1 MVQYKRFCL
10 DNGLRVIV
18 HEDAS
23 TPLAVVNIMYD
34 VGARDESPDKTGMAH
49 LFEHLM
55 FSGSKNIKNFDN
67 PLYEAGGESNAFTG
81 SDVTNYYDTLPAHN
95 LETAFWLES
104 DRMMEL
110 DFNQKSLEV
119 QQGVVC
125 EEFKENY
132 INQPYGDV
140 WHKLRSLCYQSHP
153 YQWPVIGKSLQQI
166 QDVSLDDIKHFFY
179 QHYRPNRAVLVVAGG
194 VKADE
199 VHRLAQKWFG
209 DIPKGINYTRE
220 LPVEPPQSTFRSLTV
235 EADVPL
241 DALYMAFHTCNRY
254 DDDYP
259 IIDTIAEI
267 FSSGQSSRLY
277 NRLVKGRQLFSSLGA
292 YITEDFDNG
301 LFFIYGKLN
310 KGVTTAMAET
320 AIWEEL
326 EDLKNNSLEEHELN
340 KVKNKM
346 ESAIVFSESSN
357 SNKAYHLA
365 YFELKGNIE
374 EINTELHQ
382 YNAIEADDI
391 HRVAKKVFQKENCS
405 IVYYHAQ
412 KKE

>member
-10 DNGLRVIV
+10 ENGLRVIV

-140 WHKLRSLCYQSHP
+140 WHKLRALCYQSHP

-166 QDVSLDDIKHFFY
+166 QDVSLDDIKEFFY

-209 DIPKGINYTRE
+209 DIPTGTSYVRQ
-220 LPVEPPQSTFRSLTV
+220 LPVEAPQTTFRSLTV

-254 DDDYP
+254 HENYP
-259 IIDTIAEI
+259 IIDTIAEM

-277 NRLVKGRQLFSSLGA
+277 NRLVKGRQLFSNLSA

-301 LFFIYGKLN
+301 LFFIYGKLS
-310 KGVTTAMAET
+310 KGITTETAEA

-346 ESAIVFSESSN
+346 ESAIVFSEASN

-382 YNAIEADDI
+382 YTAIEAKDI
-391 HRVAKKVFQKENCS
+391 HRVAKEIFRRENCS
-405 IVYYHAQ
+405 TVYYHAQ
-412 KKE
+412 EKE

>member
-18 HEDAS
+18 HEDTS

-67 PLYEAGGESNAFTG
+67 PLYKAGGESNAFTG

-140 WHKLRSLCYQSHP
+140 WHKLRALCYQSHP

-166 QDVSLDDIKHFFY
+166 QDVNLDDIKDFFY
-179 QHYRPNRAVLVVAGG
+179 RHYRPNRAVLVVAGG

-209 DIPKGINYTRE
+209 DIPKGINYTRQ
-220 LPVEPPQSTFRSLTV
+220 LPIEPPQSTFRSLTV
-235 EADVPL
+235 EANVPL

-254 DDDYP
+254 HDDYP
-259 IIDTIAEI
+259 IIDTIAEML
-267 FSSGQSSRLY
+267 SSGQSSRLY
-277 NRLVKGRQLFSSLGA
+277 NRLVKGRQFFSNLGA

-301 LFFIYGKLN
+301 LLFIYGKLN
-310 KGVTTAMAET
+310 KGVTTAMAEA

-382 YNAIEADDI
+382 YNAIEAADI
-391 HRVAKKVFQKENCS
+391 HRVAKKVFRKENCS
-405 IVYYHAQ
+405 AVYYHAQ
-412 KKE
+412 KRE

>member
-1 MVQYKRFCL
+1 MVEYKRFSL
-10 DNGLRVIV
+10 ENGLRVIV

-34 VGARDESPDKTGMAH
+34 VGARDEQPDKTGMAH

-55 FSGSKNIKNFDN
+55 FSGSKNIPNFDN
-67 PLYEAGGESNAFTG
+67 PLYRAGGESNAFTG
-81 SDVTNYYDTLPAHN
+81 NDVTNYYDILPAHN

-104 DRMMEL
+104 DRMMQL
-110 DFNQKSLEV
+110 DFNQQSLEV

-140 WHKLRSLCYQSHP
+140 WHKLRKLCYQSHP

-166 QDVSLDDIKHFFY
+166 QDITLTDIEAFFY
-179 QHYRPNRAVLVVAGG
+179 QHYRPNRAIMTVAGG

-199 VHRLAQKWFG
+199 VQRLTEKWFAN
-209 DIPKGINYTRE
+209 IPSSPYYIRK
-220 LPVEPPQSTFRSLTV
+220 LPVEPPQTEFRSLTI

-241 DALYMAFHTCNRY
+241 NALYMAFHTCDRY
-254 DDDYP
+254 DIEYP
-259 IIDTIAEI
+259 VIDTIAEI
-267 FSSGQSSRLY
+267 MSSGHSSRLY
-277 NRLVKGRQLFSSLGA
+277 TQLVKERQLFSSLSA

-310 KGVTTAMAET
+310 ENITTAMAEI
-320 AIWEEL
+320 AVWEEL
-326 EDLKNNSLEEHELN
+326 EALKYNDLEEHELN

-346 ESAIVFSESSN
+346 ESAIVFSEASN

-365 YFELKGNIE
+365 YFELMGDVE
-374 EINTELHQ
+374 EINTELNR
-382 YNAIEADDI
+382 YNAVQADDI
-391 HRVAKKVFQKENCS
+391 RRVAKQVFRKENCS
-405 IVYYHAQ
+405 TIYYHA
-412 KKE
+412 KKKD

>member
-1 MVQYKRFCL
+1 
-10 DNGLRVIV
+10 
-18 HEDAS
+18 
-23 TPLAVVNIMYD
+23 
-34 VGARDESPDKTGMAH
+34 
-49 LFEHLM
+49 
-55 FSGSKNIKNFDN
+55 
-67 PLYEAGGESNAFTG
+67 
-81 SDVTNYYDTLPAHN
+81 
-95 LETAFWLES
+95 
-104 DRMMEL
+104 
-110 DFNQKSLEV
+110 
-119 QQGVVC
+119 
-125 EEFKENY
+125 
-132 INQPYGDV
+132 
-140 WHKLRSLCYQSHP
+140 
-153 YQWPVIGKSLQQI
+153 
-166 QDVSLDDIKHFFY
+166 
-179 QHYRPNRAVLVVAGG
+179 
-194 VKADE
+194 

-209 DIPKGINYTRE
+209 DIPKGTSYTRQ
-220 LPVEPPQSTFRSLTV
+220 LPVEPPQSTFRSLTL

-254 DDDYP
+254 HNDYP

-277 NRLVKGRQLFSSLGA
+277 NRLVKGRQMFSNLSA

-310 KGVTTAMAET
+310 KGITTAMAET

-326 EDLKNNSLEEHELN
+326 EDLKNNSLEERELN

-382 YNAIEADDI
+382 YNAIEANDI
-391 HRVAKKVFQKENCS
+391 HRVAKEIFKRENCS
-405 IVYYHAQ
+405 TVYYHSQ
-412 KKE
+412 NKE

>member
-10 DNGLRVIV
+10 ENGLRVIV

-55 FSGSKNIKNFDN
+55 FSGSKNIENFDN

-110 DFNQKSLEV
+110 GFTQKSLEV

-140 WHKLRSLCYQSHP
+140 WHKLRALCYQSHP

-166 QDVSLDDIKHFFY
+166 QDVSLQDIKDFFY

-194 VKADE
+194 VKAEE

-209 DIPKGINYTRE
+209 DIPLGTSYVRQ
-220 LPVEPPQSTFRSLTV
+220 LPVEAPQVAFRSLTV

-241 DALYMAFHTCNRY
+241 DALYMAFHTCDRY
-254 DDDYP
+254 HNDYP
-259 IIDTIAEI
+259 VIDTIAEI
-267 FSSGQSSRLY
+267 LSSGQSSRLY
-277 NRLVKGRQLFSSLGA
+277 NRLVKGQQLFSNLGA

-310 KGVTTAMAET
+310 KGITTTMAET

-326 EDLKNNSLEEHELN
+326 EDLKNNNLEEHELN

-346 ESAIVFSESSN
+346 ESAIVFSEASN

-382 YNAIEADDI
+382 YTSIEANDI
-391 HRVAKKVFQKENCS
+391 HRVAKEIFRRENCS
-405 IVYYHAQ
+405 TIYYHAQ
-412 KKE
+412 EKK